1 MSSISQTEGF
11 IQQNLYP
18 LLLNGWQEK
27 KLYVWENDSYRKTMN
42 VPET

>member
-18 LLLNGWQEK
+18 LLLNGQQEK
-27 KLYVWENDSYRKTMN
+27 NYICGKMTVTGKQ
-42 VPET
+42 